1 MKTYFKIL
9 DEYVKAWQF
18 NGEFFDEFPLWVR
31 NLSGE
36 SKGWAYMID
45 GFGGDVYVANHMLK
59 RGDWIVSS
67 VEGVAVMDDDS
78 FRAVYDNE
86 DNA

>member
-9 DEYVKAWQF
+9 DEYVKAWQY
-18 NGEFFDEFPLWVR
+18 NGECLDNIPEWIKK
-31 NLSGE
+31 LSNQYD
-36 SKGWAYMID
+36 GWAFLID
-45 GFGGDVYVANHMLK
+45 EFGGDVYVANHMLK

-67 VEGVAVMDDDS
+67 VEGVSVMDDAS
-78 FRAVYDNE
+78 FKAVYDNE

>member
-9 DEYVKAWQF
+9 DEYVKAWQY
-18 NGEFFDEFPLWVR
+18 NGECLDNIPEWIQK
-31 NLSGE
+31 LSNE
-36 SKGWAYMID
+36 YDGWAFLMD
-45 GFGGDVYVANHMLK
+45 EFGGDVYVANHMLK

-67 VEGVAVMDDDS
+67 VEGVSVMDDAS
-78 FRAVYDNE
+78 FKAVYDNE